1 MKKIR
6 PTRSRRAAAPEAA
19 RQLNPQDRVL
29 ASLSDKAV
37 MRRLLETTHSAS
49 EWASAA
55 VTSSKTELN
64 QALELIDAERR
75 RLEERLVSQRLRASR
90 LRDEVKLSAT
100 AAECERIESRLDELT
115 EQRKHVL
122 SLQERVRPELEIESI
137 EWQRPLTVGEGEV
150 EIVGYVDLWVSVRT
164 SAYRVQQGADPWDP
178 EGRSRYEGAT
188 LHHLIRTVA
197 LHVQPTIRSFS
208 ALIRQVRFV
217 QTYAR
222 NSLPLV
228 VTCSGF
234 GLEVVAGQ
242 GIPTYVWQ
250 PERDGQPARAES
262 ALAHAQPTLPAL
274 AAPPADGPSLP
285 SLPSPRPSLPPA
297 PLT

>member
-1 MKKIR
+1 LKKIR
-6 PTRSRRAAAPEAA
+6 PNRSRRTETPRSAP
-19 RQLNPQDRVL
+19 QLNPQDRILV
-29 ASLSDKAV
+29 ALSDKAL
-37 MRRLLETTHSAS
+37 MRRVLETTHSAS

-55 VTSSKTELN
+55 ITGSKTELN
-64 QALELIDAERR
+64 VGLELIDSERR
-75 RLEERLVSQRLRASR
+75 RLEERLVSLRLRAGAI
-90 LRDEVKLSAT
+90 RDEVKQSAT

-115 EQRKHVL
+115 EQRKHVT
-122 SLQERVRPELEIESI
+122 SLQERVRPDLEIEAI

-150 EIVGYVDLWVSVRT
+150 EVVGYVDLWVSVRT

-178 EGRSRYEGAT
+178 EGRARYEGAT

-197 LHVQPTIRSFS
+197 LHVAPSIRSLS

-217 QTYAR
+217 QTYAK

-228 VTCSGF
+228 VTCTPVGADV
-234 GLEVVAGQ
+234 LAGQ
-242 GIPTYVWQ
+242 GIPVYVWE
-250 PERDGQPARAES
+250 PERDASPVRADAALTHARSYPA
-262 ALAHAQPTLPAL
+262 ALGPA
-274 AAPPADGPSLP
+274 PADGASMP